1 MKTNSMRRV
10 SQFAAAMQAG
20 HRFVVKAEAMPPST
34 TTDPV
39 LLLGPLL
46 RHVDPVSAT
55 VWVETDRPCAVDVLG
70 RRARTFCVGGHHY
83 ALVLVEGLEPGSVT
97 PYEVRLDDV
106 RVWPPERSEFPPSR
120 IRTPGGEGEFRIAF
134 GSCRYAAPSTVGSE
148 EHIPPDA
155 LDAYA
160 ARIARQPEDRWPD
173 ALVLL
178 GDQVYADELTK
189 ETRSLLHR
197 RRDGHKEQQSPDD
210 EVADFEEYTRL
221 YFESWRDPQVRW
233 LLSTIPS
240 SMIFDDHEIID
251 DWNTSAAWRRKITAR
266 PWWTSRIT
274 GGLVSYWVYQHLGNL
289 SPQEL
294 AENKP
299 WQAVLGMP
307 EDTDDA
313 EPILREM
320 AEQADREPAS
330 IRWSFVR
337 HWGDARLIMIDSR
350 AGRVLEEQHRR
361 MVDDAEFDWIEAA
374 MRRAVD
380 EGVEH
385 VIVGTSLPW
394 LLPHAIH
401 SIERWNE
408 TLNVRHEG
416 RWRGRLAEQVRQAAD
431 LEHWA
436 GFGHSF
442 ERLGRVLTSIARG
455 ESGRAPATAL
465 VLSGDVHHAYAA
477 ELVRPTGLAA
487 RVHQLTVSPLHNQAP
502 HPIRVGFRIGWSR
515 RARRFTE
522 SLARFVRAE
531 PSTLAWEKQAGPFFG
546 NQIGELVLN
555 GRSARFVLSVT
566 ELGQPDLRQV
576 LDMPLAEA

>member
-1 MKTNSMRRV
+1 MPLST
-10 SQFAAAMQAG
+10 SQ
-20 HRFVVKAEAMPPST
+20 
-34 TTDPV
+34 DPV

-55 VWVETDRPCAVDVLG
+55 VWVETDRPCQVDVLG

-83 ALVLVEGLEPGSVT
+83 ALVVVEDLEPGSST

-106 RVWPPERSEFPPSR
+106 RVWPPQRSQFPPSR
-120 IRTPGGEGEFRIAF
+120 IRTPGGDGPFRVAF
-134 GSCRYAAPSTVGSE
+134 GSCRYATPSTVAADEG
-148 EHIPPDA
+148 IPPDA
-155 LDAYA
+155 LDSYA
-160 ARIARQPEDRWPD
+160 ARIAGQPEDQWPD

-178 GDQVYADELTK
+178 GDQVYADELTQG
-189 ETRSLLHR
+189 TRTWLELR
-197 RRDGHKEQQSPDD
+197 RSRRATEDIPAPDAQ
-210 EVADFEEYTRL
+210 VADYEEYTRL
-221 YFESWRDPQVRW
+221 YAESWSDPQVRW

-240 SMIFDDHEIID
+240 SMIFDDHEMID
-251 DWNTSAAWRRKITAR
+251 DWNTSAAWRREVTGQE
-266 PWWTSRIT
+266 WWASRIS

-294 AENKP
+294 AENKT

-307 EDTDDA
+307 EGTDDA
-313 EPILREM
+313 EPMLCEM
-320 AEQADREPAS
+320 AERADTEPAS

-337 HWGDARLIMIDSR
+337 HWGGARLIMIDSR
-350 AGRVLEEQHRR
+350 AGRVLDEQDRK
-361 MVDDAEFDWIEAA
+361 MLDDDEFDWVEAA

-385 VIVGTSLPW
+385 LIVGTSLPW

-401 SIERWNE
+401 AIERWNE

-416 RWRGRLAEQVRQAAD
+416 RWRGRLAEKLRQAAD

-436 GFGHSF
+436 AFGNSF
-442 ERLGRVLTSIARG
+442 ERLGRALTSVARG
-455 ESGRAPATAL
+455 EHGRAPATAL

-477 ELVRPTGLAA
+477 ELVQPGGLTA

-515 RARRFTE
+515 WARRFTE
-522 SLARFVRAE
+522 ALARIVRAE
-531 PSTLAWEKQAGPFFG
+531 PSTLLWEKQAGPFFG
-546 NQIGELVLN
+546 NQIGELVLE

-576 LDMPLAEA
+576 LDMPLAGA